1 MTNHDSQPAIDALA
15 LAMMNSFGQLSLILA
30 HMQRYRAEGKSSPDA
45 PEPPFALAEL
55 LRQVLQGLGEEHDA
69 ADIATAAQ
77 MLVSATQIVGDELFV
92 VDVEQLGEF

>member
-1 MTNHDSQPAIDALA
+1 
-15 LAMMNSFGQLSLILA
+15 
-30 HMQRYRAEGKSSPDA
+30 
-45 PEPPFALAEL
+45 
-55 LRQVLQGLGEEHDA
+55 VLQGLGEEHDA